1 MFQLSGVQRIR
12 RAFRISR
19 RSIRRRRKSS
29 RMNAGTRNLVALT
42 LFAAA
47 CSGLP
52 PTVERITIANPTGYA
67 LDVDVTSEDR
77 SGWLSVAIVEARSED
92 VAQDVIDQGDVWI
105 FRFVHW
111 GDPVGELRL
120 TRAELER
127 NGWRVEVPAEVEVR
141 LQEQGR
147 PTSGK
152 LLEPEQGGET

>member
-1 MFQLSGVQRIR
+1 
-12 RAFRISR
+12 
-19 RSIRRRRKSS
+19 
-29 RMNAGTRNLVALT
+29 
-42 LFAAA
+42 
-47 CSGLP
+47 
-52 PTVERITIANPTGYA
+52 VERITIANPTGYA

-147 PTSGK
+147 PTSGE